1 MKKALIRETGEILDV
16 KQKYS
21 YFAALKHYKHLYQKM
36 NLTFNLDFVDS
47 LNMSDDDK
55 NNLKKLSTSE
65 EVWVNSITTYKDGE
79 FTIYDDEYN
88 VKSKKEGTYYI
99 LSDDNKYFEEE
110 LVVGMDNIRDWKL
123 KNII

>member
-1 MKKALIRETGEILDV
+1 MKKALIRETGEILDI
-16 KQKYS
+16 KQK
-21 YFAALKHYKHLYQKM
+21 YQKM
-36 NLTFNLDFVDS
+36 NLSFNLDFVDS

-65 EVWVNSITTYKDGE
+65 EVWINSSFDQ
-79 FTIYDDEYN
+79 YN
-88 VKSKKEGTYYI
+88 VKSKEGGTYYI

>member
-1 MKKALIRETGEILDV
+1 MKKALIRETGEILDI
-16 KQKYS
+16 KQK
-21 YFAALKHYKHLYQKM
+21 YQKM
-36 NLTFNLDFVDS
+36 NLSFNLDFVDS

-65 EVWVNSITTYKDGE
+65 GVISGGEVWINSSFDQ
-79 FTIYDDEYN
+79 YN
-88 VKSKKEGTYYI
+88 VKSKEGGTYYI

>member
-1 MKKALIRETGEILDV
+1 MKKALIKETGEILDI
-16 KQKYS
+16 KSK
-21 YFAALKHYKHLYQKM
+21 YQKM

-47 LNMSDDDK
+47 LNISDDDK

-65 EVWVNSITTYKDGE
+65 EVWVNSI
-79 FTIYDDEYN
+79 DEYN

>member
-1 MKKALIRETGEILDV
+1 MKKALIRETGEILDI
-16 KQKYS
+16 KSK
-21 YFAALKHYKHLYQKM
+21 YQKM

-47 LNMSDDDK
+47 LNMNDDDK
-55 NNLKKLSTSE
+55 NNLKKLSTK
-65 EVWVNSITTYKDGE
+65 EVWINSS
-79 FTIYDDEYN
+79 FNEYN

>member
-1 MKKALIRETGEILDV
+1 MKKALIRETGEILDI
-16 KQKYS
+16 KQK
-21 YFAALKHYKHLYQKM
+21 YQKM

-65 EVWVNSITTYKDGE
+65 EVWVNSMTPSRMA
-79 FTIYDDEYN
+79 DEYN